1 MSPMKNSGLVGS
13 PDTFTK
19 EQWDAWALLP
29 LEERARVLG
38 RTPEEQAGVEEFKQ
52 KIGQSLVD
60 GLNRHVVGE
69 TITDE
74 MGRRQGKPVGP
85 VFSWEAATEEFTAR
99 FNEAYAKKP
108 QSQSA
113 DDFAR
118 EFVDRWPRGLPAMRL
133 STASGLGQPPYST
146 PKGEWPAF
154 MK

>member
-1 MSPMKNSGLVGS
+1 MSQMKNSGPATS
-13 PDTFTK
+13 PVEFTR
-19 EQWDAWALLP
+19 EQWERLP
-29 LEERARVLG
+29 LTERARHMG
-38 RTPEEQAGVEEFKQ
+38 RSVEEQAQVEKFEAE
-52 KIGQSLVD
+52 IGQSLVD

-146 PKGEWPAF
+146 PEGEWPAF